1 MASRPRAIVVGG
13 SIGGLAAAVLLRDL
27 GWQVEVYERSTE
39 ALRHRGA
46 GIVVLPMTERYFL
59 ERGHGERVSLRLT
72 YWTYVDEK
80 GDVLSASP
88 DGYRFGSWTTIYRSY
103 LEAFDSDRYHL
114 RSEMVDL
121 VVDDRRPGV
130 VLRDGRRL
138 HADLVVCADG
148 VASTARSIL
157 LPDTHPVYAGYVAWR
172 GTFPEERLSA
182 GARELFRDAMVYQVL
197 DHSHIL
203 VYAIHGTEPGSRL
216 MNFVWYRN
224 YPTGGPFEDLMTD
237 ADGELRPSTVPPGF
251 VRPDHLAK
259 MHSAAEALA
268 PPIREV
274 VVGSTDT
281 FIQAIFDLESP
292 RMVFGRTCVM
302 GDAAFVARPHVA
314 AGTAKACGD
323 AWALYE
329 SLMETDGDVDAALGN
344 WEPRQ
349 LELGRSVVERSRRM
363 GQRSQFEGTMVPGD
377 PTWKFGLFGPEVP
390 GPDEVTPA

>member
-1 MASRPRAIVVGG
+1 MRSDRPRAVIVGG

-27 GWQVEVYERSTE
+27 GWEVDVYERSTE

-59 ERGHGERVSLRLT
+59 ERGQGRRVSLRLT

-80 GDVLSASP
+80 GRVLSATP

-103 LEAFDSDRYHL
+103 LEAFESDRYHL

-121 VVDDRRPGV
+121 ILDDQQPGI

-148 VASTARSIL
+148 VASTARAIL

-172 GTFPEERLSA
+172 GTFPEERLSEK
-182 GARELFRDAMVYQVL
+182 ARELFRDAMVYQVL

-203 VYAIHGTEPGSRL
+203 VYAIHGSEPGSRL

-224 YPTGGPFEDLMTD
+224 YPTGGPFEDLMTGV
-237 ADGELRPSTVPPGF
+237 DGELRPSTVPPGL
-251 VRPDHLAK
+251 VRPEHLAE
-259 MHSAAEALA
+259 MRAAADVLA
-268 PPIREV
+268 PPLREV
-274 VVGSTDT
+274 VIGSTDV

-292 RMVFGRTCVM
+292 RMVFGRTILM

-314 AGTAKACGD
+314 AGTAKACAD
-323 AWALYE
+323 AWALHE
-329 SLMETDGDVDAALGN
+329 ALRDAASLSDALAQ

-349 LELGRSVVERSRRM
+349 LALGRSVVERSRRM
-363 GQRSQFEGTMVPGD
+363 GTRSQFEGSMFPGD
-377 PTWKFGLFGPEVP
+377 PEWKFGLFGPEVP
-390 GPDEVTPA
+390 G